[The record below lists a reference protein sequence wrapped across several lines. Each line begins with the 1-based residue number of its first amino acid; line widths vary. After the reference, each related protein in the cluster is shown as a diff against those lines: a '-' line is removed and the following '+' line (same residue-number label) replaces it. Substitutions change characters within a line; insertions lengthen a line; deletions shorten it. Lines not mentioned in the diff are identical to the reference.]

1 MEELHHRLI
10 RIGLEALAED
20 FGYRLAGGYAV
31 QAHRLVS
38 RVSDDVD
45 LFTPI
50 GRAEGEL
57 PQAIARLVEAYQA
70 AGYLVQVTQ
79 QAQVYARLHVTD
91 PASGAQSKVELVGD
105 LLHHP
110 PVASD
115 LGPVLHLDDLA
126 AAKTGALFGRAEVRD
141 AIDVNALL
149 KAGYTRARLLELA
162 AQNEAEPSLDEYE
175 SALARVQHHTDKQF
189 AAYGLDGPA
198 AAAIRQEFA
207 AWQRELTDQVH
218 AEAARIREQVE
229 SSTEQPGKRSGDPL
243 PAPAPRPGPNPNPGS
258 PTRR

>member
-1 MEELHHRLI
+1 MEDLHHRLI

-31 QAHRLVS
+31 QAHHLVS

-50 GRAEGEL
+50 ERAEGEL
-57 PQAIARLVEAYQA
+57 PQAIARLVEAYRT

-91 PASGAQSKVELVGD
+91 PTSGAQSKVELVGD

-110 PVASD
+110 PVESD

-149 KAGYTRARLLELA
+149 KVGYTRARLLELA
-162 AQNEAEPSLDEYE
+162 AQNEAEPSLDEYV

-189 AAYGLDGPA
+189 AAYGLGAPA
-198 AAAIRQEFA
+198 ADAIREEFA
-207 AWQRELTDQVH
+207 AWHGELTDRIS
-218 AEAARIREQVE
+218 ADGAA
-229 SSTEQPGKRSGDPL
+229 TRSPQGEP
-243 PAPAPRPGPNPNPGS
+243 PTAS
-258 PTRR
+258 PTRAESPLPKRSHR

>member
-1 MEELHHRLI
+1 MEDLHHRLI
-10 RIGLEALAED
+10 RIGLDALAED

-70 AGYLVQVTQ
+70 AGYVVQVTQ

-110 PVASD
+110 PVESD

-141 AIDVNALL
+141 AIDVKALL
-149 KAGYTRARLLELA
+149 DAGYTRARLLDLA
-162 AQNEAEPSLDEYE
+162 AQNEAEPNLDEYV
-175 SALARVQHHTDKQF
+175 SALARVGNHTDRQF
-189 AAYGLDGPA
+189 AAYGLDSKA
-198 AAAIRQEFA
+198 AHAIREEFTD
-207 AWQRELTDQVH
+207 WHRELIRLMH
-218 AEAARIREQVE
+218 AEA
-229 SSTEQPGKRSGDPL
+229 SSTNPAQAESPVEQPGKSISGPL
-243 PAPAPRPGPNPNPGS
+243 PPSPPPPGPGS
-258 PTRR
+258 GRLR

>member
-1 MEELHHRLI
+1 MEGLHHRLI

-57 PQAIARLVEAYQA
+57 PQAIARLVEAYRT
-70 AGYLVQVTQ
+70 AGYLVEVTQ

-91 PASGAQSKVELVGD
+91 PDSGSQSKVELVGD

-110 PVASD
+110 PVESD

-141 AIDVNALL
+141 ATDVNALL
-149 KAGYTRARLLELA
+149 KVGYTRARLLELA
-162 AQNEAEPSLDEYE
+162 ARNEAEPISTTTRPP
-175 SALARVQHHTDKQF
+175 S
-189 AAYGLDGPA
+189 PA
-198 AAAIRQEFA
+198 
-207 AWQRELTDQVH
+207 
-218 AEAARIREQVE
+218 
-229 SSTEQPGKRSGDPL
+229 SSTTPTGSSPHT
-243 PAPAPRPGPNPNPGS
+243 ASTPRPQPRSARSSPPGTANS
-258 PTRR
+258 PSESEPRAR

>member
-1 MEELHHRLI
+1 MEDLHHRLI
-10 RIGLEALAED
+10 RIGLEALAKD

-50 GRAEGEL
+50 ARAEGEL
-57 PQAIARLVEAYQA
+57 PQAIARLVEAYES
-70 AGYLVQVTQ
+70 AGYKVQVTQ

-91 PASGAQSKVELVGD
+91 PGTGAQSKVKLVGD

-110 PVASD
+110 PVDSD

-141 AIDVNALL
+141 AIDVDALL
-149 KAGYTRARLLELA
+149 RAGYSRARLLELA
-162 AQNEAEPSLDEYE
+162 ALNEAEPNLSEYV
-175 SALARVQHHTDKQF
+175 SALARVEHHTDKQF
-189 AAYGLDGPA
+189 AAYGIDA
-198 AAAIRQEFA
+198 QVAAAIRGRFA
-207 AWQRELTDQVH
+207 DWRRELSQAPH
-218 AEAARIREQVE
+218 EEHEESARATGPSAGRLPP
-229 SSTEQPGKRSGDPL
+229 SPPGHGIGPKRAGG
-243 PAPAPRPGPNPNPGS
+243 R
-258 PTRR
+258 

>member
-1 MEELHHRLI
+1 MEDLHHRLI

-57 PQAIARLVEAYQA
+57 PQAIARLVEAYQS

-110 PVASD
+110 AVESD

-149 KAGYTRARLLELA
+149 KAGYTHARLMELA
-162 AQNEAEPSLDEYE
+162 AQNEAEPSLDEYA
-175 SALARVQHHTDKQF
+175 SALTRVQHHTDRQF
-189 AAYGLDGPA
+189 AAYGLDAPA

-207 AWQRELTDQVH
+207 AWHRELTQRVRG
-218 AEAARIREQVE
+218 EAAGIRESQVQ
-229 SSTEQPGKRSGDPL
+229 SSTTQPDKQTASPL
-243 PAPAPRPGPNPNPGS
+243 PTPPPRPGPNRGRPARP
-258 PTRR
+258 

>member
-1 MEELHHRLI
+1 MEDLHHRLI
-10 RIGLEALAED
+10 RIGLDALAED

-57 PQAIARLVEAYQA
+57 PQAIARLLEAYRA
-70 AGYLVQVTQ
+70 AGYVVQVTQ

-110 PVASD
+110 PVDSA

-149 KAGYTRARLLELA
+149 DAGYTRARLLELA
-162 AQNEAEPSLDEYE
+162 TQNEAEPNLDEYV
-175 SALARVQHHTDKQF
+175 SALARVGHHTDRQF
-189 AAYGLDGPA
+189 AAYGLDSKA
-198 AAAIRQEFA
+198 AHAIREEFA
-207 AWQRELTDQVH
+207 DWHRELIDLMRT
-218 AEAARIREQVE
+218 EAVSSNSTPAE
-229 SSTEQPGKRSGDPL
+229 SSVEQPGNPISGPL
-243 PAPAPRPGPNPNPGS
+243 PPSPPPPGPGS
-258 PTRR
+258 GRLR

>member
-1 MEELHHRLI
+1 MEDLHHRLI

-57 PQAIARLVEAYQA
+57 PQAIARLAEAYRT

-79 QAQVYARLHVTD
+79 QAQLYARLHVTD
-91 PASGAQSKVELVGD
+91 PDSGSQSKVELVGD

-110 PVASD
+110 PV
-115 LGPVLHLDDLA
+115 
-126 AAKTGALFGRAEVRD
+126 
-141 AIDVNALL
+141 
-149 KAGYTRARLLELA
+149 
-162 AQNEAEPSLDEYE
+162 E
-175 SALARVQHHTDKQF
+175 SQGSE
-189 AAYGLDGPA
+189 AAYEVGERGQLRAG
-198 AAAIRQEFA
+198 R
-207 AWQRELTDQVH
+207 
-218 AEAARIREQVE
+218 
-229 SSTEQPGKRSGDPL
+229 GDL
-243 PAPAPRPGPNPNPGS
+243 LQQDRFLRA
-258 PTRR
+258 

>member
-1 MEELHHRLI
+1 MEDLHHRLI

-57 PQAIARLVEAYQA
+57 PQAIARLAEAYRT

-105 LLHHP
+105 LMHHP
-110 PVASD
+110 PVESD

-141 AIDVNALL
+141 AIDVNALR
-149 KAGYTRARLLELA
+149 KAGYARARLMELA
-162 AQNEAEPSLDEYE
+162 AQNEAEPSLDEYAA
-175 SALARVQHHTDKQF
+175 ALARVQHHTDRQF
-189 AAYGLDGPA
+189 AAYGLDAPA

-207 AWQRELTDQVH
+207 AWHRELTDRMSPNGSTTRSPQ
-218 AEAARIREQVE
+218 AE
-229 SSTEQPGKRSGDPL
+229 
-243 PAPAPRPGPNPNPGS
+243 
-258 PTRR
+258 